1 MAAWGISMTI
11 EEILHGE
18 SKNVEFKVNLPKDS
32 AKYVKTIIAFANT
45 QGGRLVIGVEDRT
58 RNVTGVDDDSAF
70 QIMDSIANAVADSCT
85 PQIVSN
91 IELQT
96 IDRKT
101 VIVITVAPGPNRPY
115 YLKSKGKEDGTYIR
129 IAGTSRPAH
138 YEKIRELEMEGAHIS
153 WDELTCIGYETTETE
168 ITKLCS
174 DIMKYR
180 ENVGLP
186 ERKVTDAQL
195 MNWKLLKKTDTS
207 LLASNAY
214 VLLVSDYFPF
224 SKTQCAVFKG
234 TERDVFLDKRE
245 FTGPVYEQIEEA
257 AEFVLRNIRL
267 GATIEGL
274 VRKEAYELPIAAIRE
289 MIVNAHCH
297 RNLTD
302 ASCVQVEVYDD
313 RLEVT
318 SPGGLYNGLTY
329 EEIMSGH
336 SRLRNKGIANIFNQM
351 GFIEAWGTGIR
362 RIKQAAQ
369 QYGLP
374 SPEIQVFDDMFRINL
389 YRRPLSEIADDCDK
403 TSEKHRRNIGEA
415 SEKHRRR
422 IGEESEKYQRNIG
435 ETPGKRRGQFSE
447 DLSNTQ
453 RKILELLSV
462 DSKLSAA
469 KLAKQV
475 GVSSRN
481 VEVNIKKLKERGML
495 IRCGSP
501 KSGYWKIIDKKAL
514 D

>member
-85 PQIVSN
+85 PQIVPN

-207 LLASNAY
+207 IHVTNAY
-214 VLLVSDYFPF
+214 V
-224 SKTQCAVFKG
+224 
-234 TERDVFLDKRE
+234 
-245 FTGPVYEQIEEA
+245 
-257 AEFVLRNIRL
+257 
-267 GATIEGL
+267 
-274 VRKEAYELPIAAIRE
+274 
-289 MIVNAHCH
+289 
-297 RNLTD
+297 
-302 ASCVQVEVYDD
+302 
-313 RLEVT
+313 
-318 SPGGLYNGLTY
+318 
-329 EEIMSGH
+329 
-336 SRLRNKGIANIFNQM
+336 
-351 GFIEAWGTGIR
+351 
-362 RIKQAAQ
+362 
-369 QYGLP
+369 
-374 SPEIQVFDDMFRINL
+374 
-389 YRRPLSEIADDCDK
+389 
-403 TSEKHRRNIGEA
+403 
-415 SEKHRRR
+415 
-422 IGEESEKYQRNIG
+422 
-435 ETPGKRRGQFSE
+435 
-447 DLSNTQ
+447 
-453 RKILELLSV
+453 
-462 DSKLSAA
+462 
-469 KLAKQV
+469 
-475 GVSSRN
+475 
-481 VEVNIKKLKERGML
+481 
-495 IRCGSP
+495 
-501 KSGYWKIIDKKAL
+501 
-514 D
+514 

>member
-1 MAAWGISMTI
+1 MTI
-11 EEILHGE
+11 EEIVHGE

-32 AKYVKTIIAFANT
+32 AKYIKTIIAFANT
-45 QGGRLVIGVEDRT
+45 QGGCLVIGIDDKT
-58 RNVTGVDDDSAF
+58 RSVIGVDDESAF
-70 QIMDSIANAVADSCT
+70 QTMDSIANAVADSCI
-85 PQIVSN
+85 PQIVPN

-96 IDRKT
+96 INRKT

-115 YLKSKGKEDGTYIR
+115 YLKSKGKESGTYIR
-129 IAGTSRPAH
+129 IAGTSRPADH
-138 YEKIRELEMEGAHIS
+138 EKIKELEMEGAHIS
-153 WDELTCIGYETTETE
+153 WDELTCIGYEATESE

-180 ENVGLP
+180 ESVGLP
-186 ERKVTDAQL
+186 ERKVTGIQL
-195 MNWKLLKKTDTS
+195 MNWKLLKRTDTL

-234 TERDVFLDKRE
+234 TDRVVFLDKRE
-245 FTGPVYEQIEEA
+245 FTGPVYEQIQEA
-257 AEFVLRNIRL
+257 TAFVLRNIRL
-267 GATIEGL
+267 GATVEGL
-274 VRKEAYELPIAAIRE
+274 IRKEAYELPIEAIRE

-302 ASCVQVEVYDD
+302 ASCVQVAVYDD

-336 SRLRNKGIANIFNQM
+336 SKLRNKGIANVFHQM

-362 RIKQAAQ
+362 RIKQAAER
-369 QYGLP
+369 YGLP
-374 SPEIQVFDDMFRINL
+374 NPEIQVFDDMFRVNL
-389 YRRPLSEIADDCDK
+389 YRRPLSEILNDSGEA
-403 TSEKHRRNIGEA
+403 SEKHRRSIGEA
-415 SEKHRRR
+415 SEKHR
-422 IGEESEKYQRNIG
+422 K
-435 ETPGKRRGQFSE
+435 QFGE
-447 DLSNTQ
+447 DLNVTQ
-453 RKILELLSV
+453 RKILKLLSV
-462 DSKLSAA
+462 DEKLSAA
-469 KLAKQV
+469 ELAKQV

-481 VEVNIKKLKERGML
+481 VEVNIKKLKERGIL

-501 KSGYWKIIDKKAL
+501 KSGYWKIVDKKTL